1 MSRWC
6 GNAVSRVTKWQRTG
20 HEPMR
25 PSLLQT
31 PLILEAKDTALR
43 RRGRAIHGCRA
54 SSNHAS
60 ASEAV
65 VPGSC
70 AISRDEESSAGCHTA
85 GEDGPLW
92 NNEQCVGIQNAGT
105 IAVRPESP
113 SACKRRNVQR
123 VRQGSRPVSAVHPRG
138 WGLTLPSRGRATS
151 GFASCRPPLMSNVS
165 PQRVQ
170 QVHRASSVPARNA
183 VLRTKRA
190 RAGDAPRWGEPS
202 AHAVEAPGEGHG
214 AEAPRNSKVRSSALG
229 TPTLRKASRSARV
242 CHSREKIEYAVSHYR
257 RRRVTLE

>member
-1 MSRWC
+1 MSNVSPQQVRQVIQRSRLVMQRDVARWASDVALVRQRGVAC
-6 GNAVSRVTKWQRTG
+6 HQMATHRPRANAA
-20 HEPMR
+20 
-25 PSLLQT
+25 SLLQI

-123 VRQGSRPVSAVHPRG
+123 VRQGSRPVSAVHLRS

-165 PQRVQ
+165 PQLNAAN
-170 QVHRASSVPARNA
+170 ASS
-183 VLRTKRA
+183 LRRTREQC
-190 RAGDAPRWGEPS
+190 GV
-202 AHAVEAPGEGHG
+202 AHQ
-214 AEAPRNSKVRSSALG
+214 
-229 TPTLRKASRSARV
+229 T
-242 CHSREKIEYAVSHYR
+242 
-257 RRRVTLE
+257 VTRC

>member
-1 MSRWC
+1 MQHPASPAVARPSCQTLAPSRCGKSSSAHALSRSETLRAGQAMSRWC

-92 NNEQCVGIQNAGT
+92 KNEQCVGIQNAGT

-123 VRQGSRPVSAVHPRG
+123 VRQGSRPVSAVHPRS

-151 GFASCRPPLMSNVS
+151 GFASCRPPLMSNVRR
-165 PQRVQ
+165 PETFCGRVYE
-170 QVHRASSVPARNA
+170 SVR
-183 VLRTKRA
+183 
-190 RAGDAPRWGEPS
+190 
-202 AHAVEAPGEGHG
+202 
-214 AEAPRNSKVRSSALG
+214 
-229 TPTLRKASRSARV
+229 
-242 CHSREKIEYAVSHYR
+242 
-257 RRRVTLE
+257 